1 MSFFSSF
8 GGFPFGGGFGGGHD
22 EDDGTSLLT
31 QATPARSTTLNTT
44 RF

>member
-8 GGFPFGGGFGGGHD
+8 GGFPFGGGGFGHHD
-22 EDDGTSLLT
+22 EDDGMLVLMQTGHKRLI
-31 QATPARSTTLNTT
+31 TPNTT

>member
-8 GGFPFGGGFGGGHD
+8 GGFPFGGGFGGAHD
-22 EDDGTSLLT
+22 EDDGRSFLT
-31 QATPARSTTLNTT
+31 QATLARSTTPNTT

>member
-22 EDDGTSLLT
+22 EDDCTSSYTQLT
-31 QATPARSTTLNTT
+31 PTRSTTLNTT